1 MKCSDASEGTA
12 KYIIK
17 ELHTNHIQNGVSAD
31 DSEYIYN
38 VKMVINATDL
48 YVRDHPELI
57 EDPQILK
64 QVLYEYSRNLWL
76 MGQEPVK
83 THSEATVGQAETEN
97 EEYQT
102 YYYDYIYNR
111 GVYPG

>member
-1 MKCSDASEGTA
+1 MKCIDAIEGTA

-17 ELHTNHIQNGVSAD
+17 ELHTTHIQNGVSAD
-31 DSEYIYN
+31 DSQYIYN
-38 VKMVINATDL
+38 VKMVISASDL

-57 EDPQILK
+57 EDPEILK
-64 QVLYEYSRNLWL
+64 QVLYEYARNLWL
-76 MGQEPVK
+76 MGPEPVK
-83 THSEATVGQAETEN
+83 THSDSTTGLVESEN